1 MWIESVGVA
10 IVGGFLCLDRVFPQ
24 VLISRPIVAGPVIGV
39 LLNDPYTGL
48 ITGAFV
54 ELLWID
60 RIPIGI
66 YIPPNDSVVAILI
79 TAGSI
84 LAGSGLEHLSQSLF
98 VLAFLLFLP
107 FGSIGKKIEFL
118 IIKSNDSLCRKAVE
132 YAKAGNIKGIS
143 RCHMAGLCKFFFMNV
158 FLILVPLSVG
168 SAVLI
173 WIYPILPREIIKA
186 LYYTYFILPIVGITV
201 ALNTIKLR
209 GTIPVFSGFF
219 LVFTLIL
226 KFF

>member
-1 MWIESVGVA
+1 MWIDSVGVA

-24 VLISRPIVAGPVIGV
+24 ALISRPIVAGPVIGAF
-39 LLNDPYTGL
+39 LSDPYTGL

-60 RIPIGI
+60 RIPVGT

-84 LAGSGLEHLSQSLF
+84 LAGIGIGHCSQSLF

-107 FGSIGKKIEFL
+107 LGPIGKKIEFL
-118 IIKSNDSLCRKAVE
+118 IIQSNDNLCCKAVE
-132 YAKAGNIKGIS
+132 YAKAGNIRGIS
-143 RCHMAGLCKFFFMNV
+143 RCHIAGLCKFFLMNV
-158 FLILVPLSVG
+158 FLILVPLLVG
-168 SAVLI
+168 SAMLI
-173 WIYPILPREIIKA
+173 RIYPILPREMVKA
-186 LYYTYFILPIVGITV
+186 LYYIYFILPIIGITV

-209 GTIPVFSGFF
+209 GTIPVFSGLF
-219 LVFTLIL
+219 LVFTLML
-226 KFF
+226 EFF